1 VNRRGEKF
9 PSIEREREREKITAV
24 GDSSWE
30 FDSASYR
37 TGEEK
42 AFFVFQRGGGVGII
56 IRQTPVVPTS
66 TQSDVA
72 LCHV

>member
-1 VNRRGEKF
+1 LD
-9 PSIEREREREKITAV
+9 IYRERDGKSGPKRGKIFEYIEREKITAV

-42 AFFVFQRGGGVGII
+42 QQG
-56 IRQTPVVPTS
+56 
-66 TQSDVA
+66 
-72 LCHV
+72 

>member
-9 PSIEREREREKITAV
+9 PSREREREKITAV

-42 AFFVFQRGGGVGII
+42 AFFFVFQRGGSVGNKYNYTADAGSPNVCPI
-56 IRQTPVVPTS
+56 
-66 TQSDVA
+66 
-72 LCHV
+72 